1 VAEPP
6 SRDVTLVL
14 CTRGG
19 TVLGALS
26 PFRVDVPWWPDV
38 GSIVAAARAVHGL
51 EVTVLRL
58 LEGEEARAPGGGP
71 VTYLAEVDDAPAA
84 ALTPWPGDPTS
95 DEPLRVHYA
104 RPGGPDADLRWADG
118 ILSDRGTPRTG
129 RAEQV
134 RTWNLS
140 SLWRLP
146 VAGSAAWLKVV
157 PPFFAHESRMLAR
170 LEAPFVPRLIAGD
183 GPRILL
189 EEIPGPD
196 RYDTIGAPLLTMVRL
211 LVALQSEWIGR
222 VDELFELGLPDWR
235 PEPLAALAA
244 DVVERTAPELDLE
257 TVRRLERLLE
267 GLPRRNDDVASC
279 GVPSTLVHGDF
290 HPGNVR
296 GPEESLVLLDWGDC
310 GVGHPL
316 LDQAAFLDRMA
327 ESERVAIC
335 LEWSRLWRAAVPGCD
350 PDRAAQLLEP
360 VAALRQAVI
369 YRSFLDAIEPDER
382 IYHAGDPALWL
393 ARAARLAGGG

>member
-1 VAEPP
+1 M
-6 SRDVTLVL
+6 
-14 CTRGG
+14 
-19 TVLGALS
+19 LGALP
-26 PFRVDVPWWPDV
+26 PFRVDVPWWPEV
-38 GSIVAAARAVHGL
+38 GPIVAAARAVHGL

-71 VTYLAEVDDAPAA
+71 VTYLAEVDNAPSA
-84 ALTPWPGDPTS
+84 ALTPWPGDAIVE
-95 DEPLRVHYA
+95 EPLRVHYA
-104 RPGGPDADLRWADG
+104 RPGGPDADLCWADG
-118 ILSDRGTPRTG
+118 ILTDRGTPRTG
-129 RAEQV
+129 PAEQV

-146 VAGSAAWLKVV
+146 VDGSAAWLKVV

-170 LEAPFVPRLIAGD
+170 LDPAVVPRLIAGD

-196 RYDTIGAPLLTMVRL
+196 HYDTVGAPLLTMVRL
-211 LVALQSEWIGR
+211 LVALQGEWIDR

-235 PEPLAALAA
+235 PEPLTALAA

-267 GLPRRNDDVASC
+267 DLPRRSEDVASC

-290 HPGNVR
+290 HRGNAR
-296 GPEESLVLLDWGDC
+296 GPEEALVLLDWGDC

-316 LDQAAFLDRMA
+316 LDQAAFLDRMP
-327 ESERVAIC
+327 ERERAGIC
-335 LEWSRLWRAAVPGCD
+335 LEWSRLWRAAVPGCE
-350 PDRAAQLLEP
+350 PDRAARLLEP

-369 YRSFLDAIEPDER
+369 YRGFLDAIEPDER
-382 IYHAGDPALWL
+382 IYHAADPALWL
-393 ARAARLAGGG
+393 TRAARLAAQR